1 MTKKTKVKLYT
12 ALLFVVLFI
21 GLAFLFLSG
30 DTLSVLKN
38 VFRDDITTEQAQD
51 ELTKLGW
58 RGYVTFG
65 ALSMLQVVF
74 TFLPAE
80 PAQVVSG
87 ISFGFWWGSLI
98 CLCGVVVGNT
108 IMYILDKIFGEKLT
122 EYFQTNAEFDF
133 DVARK
138 SNKIAV
144 IIFILYF
151 LPAIPYGLICL
162 FAASLD
168 MKYPRYIIVTTLG
181 SVPSI
186 FIGVGLGHMAM
197 SLSWILSI
205 IVFAVLVIL
214 LLILFKYRSKVFAKI
229 NAFMNKKENQSA
241 AHDVSGALLGTLAF
255 GSKLLYDGKIKPK
268 FKNNVGKLER
278 PSIVL
283 CNHGSFIDFV
293 YAGRILRKEKPH
305 FVTARL
311 YTYHKK
317 LGKIMKKVGCIPKSM
332 FSADLENAKGCM
344 RVLGH
349 EGVLVLLPEARLS
362 TVGRFEDIQPS
373 TYKFLQRSN
382 VPIYVINLRG
392 DYLANP
398 KWGDGARKG
407 GVVEV
412 ELNRLLSAQEV
423 AELSLEELQTK
434 IEAALDYDE
443 FAWLESKPEL
453 KYRKKTLAEGLQNI
467 LYICP
472 NCGGRY
478 ALNTKNHEIFCEK
491 CGEKWSIDD
500 RYAFVDK
507 KPFEN
512 FTDWYAWQVEETKK
526 EIINSE
532 DYRLESKV
540 ELRHGSKDGKSFTR
554 HAGEGVCTLTKEGL
568 RYCGSEDGQ
577 EIEKFFPLSQI
588 YRLLFGAGE
597 NFEIYEGKEI
607 WYFRPEEKR
616 SCVTWYV
623 VSALLKE
630 LYDNK

>member
-12 ALLFVVLFI
+12 ALIFVVLFV
-21 GLAFLFLSG
+21 GLVALFLSG
-30 DTLSVLKN
+30 NTLADLKRAFN
-38 VFRDDITTEQAQD
+38 ASSAEQAQD
-51 ELTKLGW
+51 TLMEELGW

-65 ALSMLQVVF
+65 ALSMLQVIF

-87 ISFGFWWGSLI
+87 VTYGFWWGSLI
-98 CLCGVVVGNT
+98 CLCGVVAGNT
-108 IMYILDKIFGEKLT
+108 VMYILDKVYGDKLT
-122 EYFQTNAEFDF
+122 NYFQTNAEFDF
-133 DVARK
+133 DAARR
-138 SNKIAV
+138 SNKVAL

-168 MKYPRYIIVTTLG
+168 IKYPRYILLTTLG
-181 SVPSI
+181 SIPSI

-197 SLSWILSI
+197 SSWILSLV
-205 IVFAVLVIL
+205 VFVVLVTL
-214 LLILFKYRSKVFAKI
+214 LLILFKYRSQVFAKI
-229 NAFMNKKENQSA
+229 NAFMKKKEQQSA
-241 AHDVSGALLGTLAF
+241 VKEASSLLWGTLAF
-255 GSKLLYDGKIKPK
+255 GSKMLYDGKIKPK
-268 FKNNVGKLER
+268 FTNNVGKLQR

-293 YAGRILRKEKPH
+293 YAGRMLRKEKPH

-311 YTYHKK
+311 YSYHKN
-317 LGKIMKKVGCIPKSM
+317 LYKIMKKVGCIPKSM

-349 EGVLVLLPEARLS
+349 GKVLALLPEARLS
-362 TVGRFEDIQPS
+362 TVGKFEDIQPS
-373 TYKFLQRSN
+373 TYKFLQRAN
-382 VPIYVINLRG
+382 VPLYIINIRG

-407 GVVEV
+407 GFVEI
-412 ELNRLLSAQEV
+412 ELNHFLSAEDV
-423 AELSLEELQTK
+423 AAMSLDELQTK
-434 IEAALDYDE
+434 VEAAISYDE
-443 FAWLESKPEL
+443 FAWLETKPDV

-478 ALNTKNHEIFCEK
+478 VMNTKNHDLFCDK
-491 CGEKWSIDD
+491 CGERWTIDN
-500 RYAFVDK
+500 RYAFVEG
-507 KPFEN
+507 KPFKN
-512 FTDWYAWQVEETKK
+512 FADWYAWQVEETKK
-526 EIINSE
+526 EIINTE
-532 DYRLESKV
+532 DYRLEGRV
-540 ELRHGSKDGKSFTR
+540 ELCHGSKDGKSFTR

-577 EIEKFFPLSQI
+577 EIEKLFPLSQI

-623 VSALLKE
+623 VSGLLKE
-630 LYDNK
+630 LCDKE

>member
-12 ALLFVVLFI
+12 ALIFVVLFV
-21 GLAFLFLSG
+21 GLVALFLSG
-30 DTLSVLKN
+30 NTLADLKRAFN
-38 VFRDDITTEQAQD
+38 ASSAEQAQD
-51 ELTKLGW
+51 TLMEELGW

-65 ALSMLQVVF
+65 ALSMLQVIF

-87 ISFGFWWGSLI
+87 VTYGFWWGSLI
-98 CLCGVVVGNT
+98 CLCGVVAGNT
-108 IMYILDKIFGEKLT
+108 VMYILDKVYGDKLT
-122 EYFQTNAEFDF
+122 NYFQTNAEFDF
-133 DVARK
+133 DAARR
-138 SNKIAV
+138 SNKVAL

-168 MKYPRYIIVTTLG
+168 IKYPRYILLTTLG
-181 SVPSI
+181 SIPSI

-197 SLSWILSI
+197 SSWILSLV
-205 IVFAVLVIL
+205 VFVVLVTL
-214 LLILFKYRSKVFAKI
+214 LLILFKYRSQVFAKI
-229 NAFMNKKENQSA
+229 NAFMKKKEQQSA
-241 AHDVSGALLGTLAF
+241 VKEASSLLWGTLAF
-255 GSKLLYDGKIKPK
+255 GSKMLFDGKIKPK
-268 FKNNVGKLER
+268 FTNNVGKLQR

-293 YAGRILRKEKPH
+293 YAGRMLRKEKPH

-311 YTYHKK
+311 YSYHKN
-317 LGKIMKKVGCIPKSM
+317 LYKIMKKVGCIPKSM

-349 EGVLVLLPEARLS
+349 GKVLALLPEARLS
-362 TVGRFEDIQPS
+362 TVGKFEDIQPS
-373 TYKFLQRSN
+373 TYKFLQRAN
-382 VPIYVINLRG
+382 VPLYIINIRG

-407 GVVEV
+407 GFVEI
-412 ELNRLLSAQEV
+412 ELNHFLSAEDV
-423 AELSLEELQTK
+423 AAMSLDELQTK
-434 IEAALDYDE
+434 VEAAISYDE
-443 FAWLESKPEL
+443 FAWLETKPDV

-478 ALNTKNHEIFCEK
+478 VMNTKNHDLFCDK
-491 CGEKWSIDD
+491 CGERWTIDN
-500 RYAFVDK
+500 RYAFVEA
-507 KPFEN
+507 KPFKN
-512 FTDWYAWQVEETKK
+512 FADWYAWQVEETKK
-526 EIINSE
+526 EIINTE
-532 DYRLESKV
+532 DYRLEGRV

-577 EIEKFFPLSQI
+577 EIEKLFPLSQI

-623 VSALLKE
+623 VSGLLKE
-630 LYDNK
+630 LCDKE

>member
-1 MTKKTKVKLYT
+1 MAKKTKVKLYT
-12 ALLFVVLFI
+12 ALIFVVLFI
-21 GLAFLFLSG
+21 GLAFLLLSG
-30 DTLSVLKN
+30 NNLRIIKS
-38 VFRDDITTEQAQD
+38 VFRDDLTAEEAQD
-51 ELTKLGW
+51 ALAELGW
-58 RGYVTFG
+58 RGYITFG
-65 ALSMLQVVF
+65 ALSMLQVVC
-74 TFLPAE
+74 TFMPAE
-80 PAQVVSG
+80 PTQVVSG
-87 ISFGFWWGSLI
+87 ITFGFWKGSLV
-98 CLCGVVVGNT
+98 CLAGVFAGNT
-108 IMYILDKIFGEKLT
+108 ILYILYKIYGDKLT
-122 EYFQTNAEFDF
+122 KYFQTKAEFDF

-138 SNKIAV
+138 SSKV
-144 IIFILYF
+144 VMIILILYF
-151 LPAIPYGLICL
+151 LPAIPYGIICL
-162 FAASLD
+162 FAASLNI
-168 MKYPRYIIVTTLG
+168 KYPKYILVTMIG
-181 SVPSI
+181 SIPSEVM
-186 FIGVGLGHMAM
+186 GVGLGHMAM
-197 SLSWILSI
+197 SFSWILSL
-205 IVFAVLVIL
+205 IVFVVLIL
-214 LLILFKYRSKVFAKI
+214 LLAILFIYRSALF
-229 NAFMNKKENQSA
+229 KKLNEYIKEKQA
-241 AHDVSGALLGTLAF
+241 AVKESSSLLWGTLAF
-255 GSKLLYDGKIKPK
+255 GSKLAYDGKIKPT

-293 YAGRILRKEKPH
+293 YAGRMLRKEKPH

-311 YTYHKK
+311 YSYHKK
-317 LGKIMKKVGCIPKSM
+317 LYKIMKKVGCIPKSM

-349 EGVLVLLPEARLS
+349 GKVLALLPEARLS
-362 TVGRFEDIQPS
+362 TVGKFEDIQPS
-373 TYKFLQRSN
+373 TYKFLKRAN
-382 VPIYVINLRG
+382 VPLYIINLRG

-407 GVVEV
+407 GFVEI
-412 ELNRLLSAQEV
+412 ELNHLLSAQEV
-423 AELSLEELQTK
+423 AEMSLDELQTRV
-434 IEAALDYDE
+434 EAAISYDE
-443 FAWLESKPEL
+443 FAWLETKPDI

-478 ALNTKNHEIFCEK
+478 ALNTKNHDIFCEK

-500 RYAFVDK
+500 RYAFVEE
-507 KPFEN
+507 KPFKN
-512 FTDWYAWQVEETKK
+512 FADWYAWQVEETKK

-554 HAGEGVCTLTKEGL
+554 HAGEGVCTLTKAGL

-623 VSALLKE
+623 VSGLLKE
-630 LYDNK
+630 LYDKE